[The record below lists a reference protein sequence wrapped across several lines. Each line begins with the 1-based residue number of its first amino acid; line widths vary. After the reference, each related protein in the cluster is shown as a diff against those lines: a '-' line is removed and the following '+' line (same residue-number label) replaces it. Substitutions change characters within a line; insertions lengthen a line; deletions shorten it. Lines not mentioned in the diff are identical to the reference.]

1 MSNTNMA
8 TLHDSTLAIPKFID
22 HIYNNK
28 VHMEPQR
35 NINLGYMSSTISIS
49 HSNTNENGESNI
61 FSYGYSNIDDV
72 EREIYYGG
80 KFNKNNSREELGKS
94 SNKSD
99 FKIKRITNKNKPDES
114 LYEFTK
120 PHYNNINRSLA
131 FDKTISSH
139 NSNREYLLQ
148 MPNMKNIFNDPFF
161 TNL

>member
-8 TLHDSTLAIPKFID
+8 TKFID
-22 HIYNNK
+22 HIHNNK
-28 VHMEPQR
+28 VHVEPQR
-35 NINLGYMSSTISIS
+35 TINSGYTSTISIS
-49 HSNTNENGESNI
+49 HSSTNENGESNI
-61 FSYGYSNIDDV
+61 FSYGYSNIDNV
-72 EREIYYGG
+72 EKEMYYGG

-94 SNKSD
+94 LNKSD
-99 FKIKRITNKNKPDES
+99 FKIKRITNKNKSDES

-120 PHYNNINRSLA
+120 PHYNNRNGSLA
-131 FDKTISSH
+131 FDKTNSSH